1 MFFSFQD
8 SGHAFIYE
16 KNSGSVVS
24 MLKADKSTC
33 NGVVPHPTL
42 PFFLTYGIDSTAKL
56 WRASNPVDDDD
67 DDSGIVSQRQF
78 CLCCKKIPKI
88 HTNAIIELFLGTT
101 KGLSRRRIYKK
112 HARIKMF

>member
-1 MFFSFQD
+1 
-8 SGHAFIYE
+8 
-16 KNSGSVVS
+16 

-56 WRASNPVDDDD
+56 WRASNPVDEDD
-67 DDSGIVSQRQF
+67 DDSGTVSQRQF
-78 CLCCKKIPKI
+78 CLCRKSIPEI
-88 HTNAIIELFLGTT
+88 RTNAIKFFLGTT